1 MNMQHTQ
8 KGFIALMTVI
18 IVGAVLMVLI
28 FTLGAS
34 AFLNRFSTFDT
45 ENKRIS
51 LALAESCANMAM
63 IKIAQNPSYDP
74 QAVGAGECVGVGD
87 NCPTGKMI
95 CKICEVSPVGGPNYT
110 IYARA
115 AYNGAY
121 TNIEVDGSIV
131 SNNFSVTRWV
141 EAESYSGSLTCPL
154 P

>member
-1 MNMQHTQ
+1 MNTQ
-8 KGFIALMTVI
+8 DTQRGFIALMTVI
-18 IVGAVLMVLI
+18 IVGAILMVMI

-51 LALAESCANMAM
+51 LALAESCANAAM
-63 IKIAQNPSYDP
+63 IRIAQNPSYSP
-74 QAVGAGECVGVGD
+74 VGNGECVSVGGT
-87 NCPTGKMI
+87 CPAGKMV
-95 CKICEVSPVGGPNYT
+95 CKICEVTPVGGPNYT

-115 AYNGAY
+115 SYNGAF

-131 SNNFSVTRWV
+131 SDNFSVTRWV
-141 EAESYSGSLTCPL
+141 ESPDYDTSLLPACPL